1 MLTFYRPCMI
11 YAVQCIET
19 SVKQCVSNTN
29 SKLPKHQIK
38 TVHCVVCLTGSY
50 TIPERNKIVLLS
62 FHKKG
67 LFLNRHVSLISSSHF
82 ERRDNSYTCTSSTK
96 APFVYSSQL
105 GFFFFIFYFFL
116 ISNLYEH
123 K

>member
-11 YAVQCIET
+11 YAVQCIEA

-67 LFLNRHVSLISSSHF
+67 LVLNRHVSLISSSHF

-105 GFFFFIFYFFL
+105 GFFFFIFSFFL